1 MFKRLAL
8 LFRIPDLRKKVI
20 FVFGILLVFR
30 LTAAIP
36 IPGVDPTRLKSFLSG
51 NQFFGLLNIFSGGV
65 LDNLSIVMLGVGPFI
80 TASIIMQLL
89 TMIVPKFKEMYHEE
103 GEAGRARFNQYS
115 RVFSI
120 PLALLQSYG
129 LLTLLMRQGVVPPLS
144 LFVNVGGVP
153 LPIGP
158 MMLNM
163 LVATA
168 GTMFLM
174 WLGELI
180 TEKGIGNG
188 VSLLIFAGIVSRIPL
203 DIRQELFTFSP
214 EKIPSYLVFLL
225 VSLIVIAGVVIVSEG
240 QRNIPVSY
248 AKRIRGMKMYGG
260 VSTHLPLRVNQA
272 GVIPIIFAISIILF
286 PGLIGS
292 FLAGASNPY
301 LQSAARFLVELFNN
315 QWVYG
320 IVYFFLVFLFT
331 FFYTAVTFDANA
343 ISENLQKQGGFITG
357 IRPGR
362 PTAEYLNFI
371 LNRITLAGGL
381 FLGIVAVLPLVVTG
395 IFNIQSLA
403 LGGTALLI
411 VVSVVLET
419 VKQIDA
425 QLVMREYEGL

>member
-1 MFKRLAL
+1 MFKRLSL
-8 LFRIPDLRKKVI
+8 LFTVPDLRRKVI
-20 FVFGILLVFR
+20 FIFGMLVIFR

-36 IPGVDPTRLKSFLSG
+36 VPGVDPARLKAFIGG

-80 TASIIMQLL
+80 TASIIMQLM
-89 TMIVPKFKEMYHEE
+89 TMIVPRFKEMYHEE

-115 RVFSI
+115 RLLAV

-129 LLTLLMRQGVVPPLS
+129 LLVLLMRQQV
-144 LFVNVGGVP
+144 
-153 LPIGP
+153 IGQ
-158 MMLNM
+158 LDIWGYVSNM
-163 LVATA
+163 IVATA
-168 GTMFLM
+168 GTLFLM

-188 VSLLIFAGIVSRIPL
+188 ISLIIFAGIVSALPRSIQ
-203 DIRQELFTFSP
+203 QELFTFSP
-214 EKIPSYLVFLL
+214 EKIPSYIAFIL
-225 VSLIVIAGVVIVSEG
+225 VSLIVVAGVVIVSEG

-248 AKRIRGMKMYGG
+248 AKRIRGMRMFGG

-292 FLAGASNPY
+292 FLAGAGNPY
-301 LQSAARFLVELFNN
+301 VQSVAKFLIEIFNN

-331 FFYTAVTFDANA
+331 YFYTAVTFDANA
-343 ISENLQKQGGFITG
+343 IAENLQKQGGFITG

-362 PTAEYLNFI
+362 PTAEYLNYI

-381 FLGIVAVLPLVVTG
+381 FLGVIAVLPLVVRAL
-395 IFNIQSLA
+395 FNVQSLA

-425 QLVMREYEGL
+425 QLVMREYEGV